1 MGKIHRRCRGCK
13 WPFHAHIDSQY
24 CDNCAQEWNQKL
36 IQVSEAIDLLPDPTP
51 ESIAEASG
59 LDLAEVERVLERS
72 PSLAFVVRR
81 SAQCKQCRRELA
93 EHGRLCLTC
102 RLDLHAE
109 LEAQKAV
116 VGLAPPP
123 IQALHSHVLSGAM
136 QRHLD
141 LQEKRDQ
148 TGHNR
153 FDPAPAH
160 RKRYG

>member
-13 WPFHAHIDSQY
+13 WPFRAHIDSDY
-24 CDNCAQEWNQKL
+24 CDNCAQAWNQKL
-36 IQVSEAIDLLPDPTP
+36 VAVSEAIDLLANPTP

-59 LDLAEVERVLERS
+59 LELAEVERVLERS
-72 PSLAFVVRR
+72 PSLAFVVHRPE
-81 SAQCKQCRRELA
+81 QCKQCRRELA
-93 EHGRLCLTC
+93 ERGRLCLDC
-102 RLDLHAE
+102 RLDLCAE

-116 VGLAPPP
+116 VGLAPP
-123 IQALHSHVLSGAM
+123 AMGLHSHVLSGAM

-141 LQEKRDQ
+141 LKEKRDQ

-153 FDPAPAH
+153 FNPAPDH